1 MAGSRVG
8 STVDSAWLVALWP
21 LRWRVSHSHSTHT
34 RTCMHT
40 STHMQMAHMHTQ
52 AHLCPCPHHVHTQY
66 ACTHMHTPTHSTHM
80 HRQHACTRAGT
91 YSVAPQAKAALLG
104 QKEPCPLPGGTGP
117 NKPADGWTGPCP
129 AGRLQTPG
137 LAAAL
142 CTSISLF
149 GKCPSPSCKEQ
160 TWGPCHQLR
169 SALQGRR
176 GGALLVQ
183 RLLPTRAWTGLGGT
197 RGSSLMQV

>member
-142 CTSISLF
+142 CTASLSLESVPAPLARSRP
-149 GKCPSPSCKEQ
+149 GDLVTSS
-160 TWGPCHQLR
+160 GVPCRGEGVGLSWCIGFCR
-169 SALQGRR
+169 PGR
-176 GGALLVQ
+176 GLAWGALGEA
-183 RLLPTRAWTGLGGT
+183 P
-197 RGSSLMQV
+197 